1 MQKIRL
7 LSDFEIGCIAAG
19 EVIENPSS
27 IIKELIEN
35 AIDSKATE
43 IKIFFK
49 QGGIE
54 EIIIIDNGSGMSRD
68 DLSLALLPHATSKL
82 GNIDELYYKNNIFF
96 GFRGEALSAIA
107 GVARL
112 TIISREQEAKY
123 GFSIT
128 SDHGQL
134 SDITELASNF
144 GTTVIV
150 KNLFEKIPVRK
161 KYLHSIKNQ
170 EKSVIYI
177 IIGLVLSHP
186 EINFIIYKDDKL
198 YKEYKPVSN
207 FVSRSY
213 QIASQEKSKY
223 LIIDYEDIYFKLE
236 GIISFY
242 EYGYYDRSKVF
253 ILANGRL
260 IKQYKITQSCLKA
273 YNSDNFAKK
282 YPELFL
288 HITVS
293 PDQIDVN
300 VHPRK
305 EEVLFL
311 YQKKIEQLLTEIL
324 VKVLENRTKEIFREK
339 INYFTHSQ
347 IQPQQKSDSSEDYL
361 QTDYTHRHIKL
372 EENKNIKTNLDALP
386 EKNYFDSN
394 VFGLMNDTINSSQYE
409 LRKKI
414 NNYEVNKKE
423 LNTDNKQ
430 NSLLDCVVENLQPDL
445 FLEEKNRVYLGI
457 LGHTYILLLEDSGL
471 LFIDQHA
478 LHEKILY
485 EQFINNFQ
493 TTRLMMKQPLL
504 FEEKITINQDNKELF
519 IANAEVFNSLG
530 VCYDICLDVIV
541 VKTYPINFLQFDIAS
556 LLLNYNFLLG
566 EHSEKSFEAKQ
577 AIILHEM
584 AALYACK
591 NAIKA
596 GDQMNQKEV
605 DILLKSIIFMDNG
618 TFCPHG
624 RPIYYQMSLKD
635 IHVLF
640 KRT

>member
-35 AIDSKATE
+35 AIDAKATE

-49 QGGIE
+49 EGGIE

-82 GNIDELYYKNNIFF
+82 GSIDELYYKNNIFF
-96 GFRGEALSAIA
+96 GFRGEALSAIS
-107 GVARL
+107 GVAKL
-112 TIISREQEAKY
+112 TIISREQESY
-123 GFSIT
+123 HGFSIT

-134 SDITELASNF
+134 SDIIELASNF

-170 EKSVIYI
+170 EKSIIYI

-223 LIIDYEDIYFKLE
+223 LVIDYEDIYFKLE

-242 EYGYYDRSKVF
+242 EHGYYDRSKVF

-324 VKVLENRTKEIFREK
+324 VRVLENRTKELFVEK
-339 INYFTHSQ
+339 INYFSHAQ
-347 IQPQQKSDSSEDYL
+347 IEPEQKIDTNQYNPRVDFIDKNTTSE
-361 QTDYTHRHIKL
+361 K
-372 EENKNIKTNLDALP
+372 NKHTTNTIDILP

-394 VFGLMNDTINSSQYE
+394 SVSLINDTIISEECEITKN
-409 LRKKI
+409 I
-414 NNYEVNKKE
+414 NEVNKKE
-423 LNTDNKQ
+423 LISENKH
-430 NSLLDCVVENLQPDL
+430 NLLLDLAINKTQPDL
-445 FLEEKNRVYLGI
+445 FLQEKNRVYLGI
-457 LGHTYILLLEDSGL
+457 LAHTYILSLESSGL

-493 TTRLMMKQPLL
+493 TTKLIMKQPLL
-504 FEEKITINQDNKELF
+504 FEEKITVDKENKELF
-519 IANAEVFNSLG
+519 IINAKVFNSLG
-530 VCYDICLDVIV
+530 IFYDMEVDAIIV
-541 VKTYPINFLQFDIAS
+541 KSYPINFLQFDIAS

-566 EHSEKSFEAKQ
+566 EQSDLSFEAKQ

-596 GDQMNQKEV
+596 GDKINEKEV
-605 DILLKSIIFMDNG
+605 EVLLNGIALMDNA

-624 RPIYYQMSLKD
+624 RPTYYQMGLSY
-635 IHVLF
+635 IHALF

>member
-35 AIDSKATE
+35 AIDAKATE

-49 QGGIE
+49 EGGIE

-82 GNIDELYYKNNIFF
+82 GSIDELYYKNNIFF
-96 GFRGEALSAIA
+96 GFRGEALSAIS
-107 GVARL
+107 GVAKL
-112 TIISREQEAKY
+112 TIISRQQESHH

-134 SDITELASNF
+134 SDIIELASNF

-170 EKSVIYI
+170 EKSIIYI

-223 LIIDYEDIYFKLE
+223 LVIDYEDIYFKLE

-242 EYGYYDRSKVF
+242 EHGYYDRSKVF

-324 VKVLENRTKEIFREK
+324 VRVLENRTKELFVEK
-339 INYFTHSQ
+339 INYFSHAQ
-347 IQPQQKSDSSEDYL
+347 IEPEQKIDTNQYNPRVDFIDKNTTSE
-361 QTDYTHRHIKL
+361 K
-372 EENKNIKTNLDALP
+372 NKHTTNTIDILP

-394 VFGLMNDTINSSQYE
+394 SVSLINDTIISEECEITKN
-409 LRKKI
+409 I
-414 NNYEVNKKE
+414 NEVNKKE
-423 LNTDNKQ
+423 LISENKH
-430 NSLLDCVVENLQPDL
+430 NLLLDLAINKTQPDL
-445 FLEEKNRVYLGI
+445 FLQEKNRVYLGI
-457 LGHTYILLLEDSGL
+457 LAHTYILSLESSGL

-493 TTRLMMKQPLL
+493 TTKLIMKQPLL
-504 FEEKITINQDNKELF
+504 FEEKITVDKENKELF
-519 IANAEVFNSLG
+519 IINAKVFNSLG
-530 VCYDICLDVIV
+530 IFYDMEVDAIIV
-541 VKTYPINFLQFDIAS
+541 KSYPINFLQFDIAS

-566 EHSEKSFEAKQ
+566 EQSDLSFEAKQ

-596 GDQMNQKEV
+596 GDKINEKEV
-605 DILLKSIIFMDNG
+605 EVLLNGIALMDNA

-624 RPIYYQMSLKD
+624 RPTYYQMGLSY
-635 IHVLF
+635 IHALF